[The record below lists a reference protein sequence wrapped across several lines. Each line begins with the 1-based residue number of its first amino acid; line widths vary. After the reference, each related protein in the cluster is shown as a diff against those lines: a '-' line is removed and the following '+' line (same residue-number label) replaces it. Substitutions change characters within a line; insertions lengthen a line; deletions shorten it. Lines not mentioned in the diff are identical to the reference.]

1 MNRHLVNSLSA
12 SHNVPVH
19 IRKGI
24 IVPIP
29 KGKDK
34 NLLSKDNHRGI
45 TLVSVVSK
53 VYEKLLLSWLELNC
67 PLNINRLQGACV
79 YGSSSLNC
87 AYILRETVS
96 KLCGDGST
104 VYVCL
109 LDAKKAF
116 DTVWN
121 KGDFSINWQNWVAI
135 GIYGTYFGTT
145 IRGLRVLCKWQGGNL
160 SGLWQ
165 SKVSIKGGLSP

>member
-1 MNRHLVNSLSA
+1 MIYGSDTLYNILAIIFNHISA

-19 IRKGI
+19 FRKGI
-24 IVPIP
+24 IAPTP
-29 KGKDK
+29 KSKDK

-67 PLNINRLQGACV
+67 PLNIRLQGECV

-116 DTVWN
+116 DTVYVY
-121 KGDFSINWQNWVAI
+121 S
-135 GIYGTYFGTT
+135 T
-145 IRGLRVLCKWQGGNL
+145 
-160 SGLWQ
+160 
-165 SKVSIKGGLSP
+165 SIKPMFSMALMAVSPKTPKHVSLVQDYV